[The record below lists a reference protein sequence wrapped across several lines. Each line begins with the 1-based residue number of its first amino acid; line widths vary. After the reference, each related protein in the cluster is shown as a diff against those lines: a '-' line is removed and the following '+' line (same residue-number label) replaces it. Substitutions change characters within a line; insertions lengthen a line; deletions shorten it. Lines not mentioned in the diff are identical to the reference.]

1 MISERRQ
8 YHSSTLI
15 VPSDQEGLYQ
25 MSCSCGAAA
34 VPSESMDAVFDWLHQ
49 HLEES
54 NVG

>member
-1 MISERRQ
+1 MSGQRQ
-8 YHSSTLI
+8 RHSTTLI
-15 VPSDQEGLYQ
+15 VPSDPSGLYE